1 MTNSYQGLLFG
12 QDPDVVRRLLNI
24 MTIVGLRYFL
34 AAGIAWLLCY
44 VVFRNRWFHRKVLP
58 QFPKASDIRREF
70 GYSIL
75 TAFIASL
82 IGVATISAAHHGWTR
97 MYFRV
102 SDHGRGWF
110 VGSICLA
117 ILIHDTYF
125 YWTHRLMHLP
135 RLFPLFHRVHHL
147 SNNPS
152 PWAAYSFG
160 PAEAVVQSGI
170 FPLTVMILPMHPV
183 AFGLFMLWQILV
195 NVLGHSGFEFHPKF
209 LMHTP
214 LRFILNTPT
223 HHVMH
228 HEKMRGNYGL
238 NFNLWDR
245 LMGTN
250 HPDYESRLYE
260 VTSRSRS
267 GVM

>member
-1 MTNSYQGLLFG
+1 MDSYQGFLFNR
-12 QDPDVVRRLLNI
+12 DSDVARLILNTGI
-24 MTIVGLRYFL
+24 FVGFRYFL
-34 AAGIAWLLCY
+34 VAGFAWLLGY
-44 VVFRNRWFHRKVLP
+44 VVFRSRWVHRKILRR
-58 QFPKASDIRREF
+58 FPESSDIRREF

-75 TAFIASL
+75 TVLIASV
-82 IGVATISAAHHGWTR
+82 IGAATISAAFQGWTR

-110 VGSICLA
+110 VASIFLS

-135 RLFPLFHRVHHL
+135 RFFPLFHRIHHL

-152 PWAAYSFG
+152 PWAAYAFG
-160 PAEAVVQSGI
+160 PAEAVVQGAI
-170 FPLTVMILPMHPV
+170 FPLMVMILPLHPV
-183 AFGLFMLWQILV
+183 AFGLFTFWQIFI
-195 NVLGHSGFEFHPKF
+195 NVVGHTGFEFHPKW
-209 LMHTP
+209 LMRTP
-214 LRFILNTPT
+214 LRFVLNTPT
-223 HHVMH
+223 HHVLH

-250 HPDYESRLYE
+250 HPDYESRFRE

-267 GVM
+267 GVT